1 MNGILDYIT
10 GGGRYADPNA
20 INPSYGVP
28 YSDVRDASLNA
39 LLKGGLTLLAAG
51 QAIPQAQRAQLI
63 GQAAG
68 ALGGMETDILNA
80 SQRRLMTQQYE
91 AKRAQAA
98 SDKQLLEAAQDPV
111 GFRARYGFDPSGLDA
126 PAIRSIMA
134 RQREEAALNPDAPET
149 RRLQLEQLR
158 RAQSPEAL
166 DLQRRKQE
174 ADLNRAVA
182 EGRLSQ
188 AQADEISRSAQMQRE
203 AAARLQAAPS
213 AVPGAAPV
221 APGAAP
227 PAAMGAQQ
235 FIMPSQMR
243 DTMLAAGVKPSE
255 IEKQAATFSLNQ
267 RVVVP
272 VAADSPFRQQLQ
284 VAPDIPLSITLDAAG
299 NVVDWKAGEPS
310 DKPPAGYRW
319 AVRPQEGTPGRLETI
334 PGGPAE
340 KIEAEVGGRVGL
352 AQAFY
357 GYLPEIRKA
366 IDDNVLTSASGR
378 AQMATGVGS
387 AAAASILRRID
398 LGKEAL
404 LRGLTGA
411 GMSEAEA
418 AQYAQRFS
426 PQATDSAETIADKV
440 NMLEYSL
447 KNVQE
452 VIARARG
459 GNIGP
464 TGAAPTFAPSA
475 PAATGDDARIMSF
488 IQRATPAELI
498 QMDPNSLTDA
508 QKRAYLARIEAVRA
522 GGR

>member
-1 MNGILDYIT
+1 MNGILDFVT
-10 GGGRYADPNA
+10 GGGQYADPNA
-20 INPSYGVP
+20 MHPVYGVP
-28 YSDVRDASLNA
+28 QSDVRQA
-39 LLKGGLTLLAAG
+39 LLNSLMGAGASLLAAG
-51 QAIPQAQRAQLI
+51 QPIAPAQRAQLL
-63 GQAAG
+63 GQAG
-68 ALGGMETDILNA
+68 AAFSGIGTDVYNA
-80 SQRRLMTQQYE
+80 AQRRLMQQQFE
-91 AKRAQAA
+91 TRRAQAA
-98 SDKQLLEAAQDPV
+98 SDRQLLEAAQNPV
-111 GFRARYGFDPSGLDA
+111 DFRARYGFDPSGLDA
-126 PAIRSIMA
+126 PTIRSIMA
-134 RQREEAALNPDAPET
+134 RQREEVALNPEAPET

-166 DLQRRKQE
+166 DLQRRKLE
-174 ADLNRAVA
+174 ADVSRAVA

-203 AAARLQAAPS
+203 AAARLQAAPG
-213 AVPGAAPV
+213 AVPGTAPA

-227 PAAMGAQQ
+227 AAMGARQ
-235 FIMPSQMR
+235 FAMPPQMR

-255 IEKQAATFSLNQ
+255 IEKQAANFALNQ

-272 VAADSPFRQQLQ
+272 VAADSQFRQQLQ

-378 AQMATGVGS
+378 AQMATGIGS
-387 AAAASILRRID
+387 AAAASILRRVD

-475 PAATGDDARIMSF
+475 PAAAGDDARIMSF
-488 IQRATPAELI
+488 IQRATAAELL
-498 QMDPNSLTDA
+498 QMDPSSLTDA
-508 QKRAYLARIEAVRA
+508 QKRAYVARLEAVRA